1 MKSDSRIF
9 KSKTALKKA
18 LVILLANQPFNE
30 ITVQDICH
38 TANVTRVTFYAHYHD
53 KESLMHDFIEDS
65 LNDIFS
71 FGKELNSLSFKEQI
85 SYIVTMIFSNTI
97 DKIAQYK
104 SIEKIFDCQGDS
116 LIVHML
122 QLTAM
127 NKIVKNLDA
136 FLIKSNEEFAYPSSL
151 IASYLIG
158 GVTEMIHY
166 YIVNH
171 DKISVDELRKYG
183 ALIINRS
190 LKALLS

>member
-18 LVILLANQPFNE
+18 LITLLANQPFNE

-53 KESLMHDFIEDS
+53 KESLMHEIIDDS
-65 LNDIFS
+65 LNDIFC
-71 FGKELNSLSFKEQI
+71 FGEELNSLSFNEQI
-85 SYIVTMIFSNTI
+85 SYIITTIFSNTI
-97 DKIAQYK
+97 DKIIQYK

-127 NKIVKNLDA
+127 NKIVKNIDS
-136 FLIKSNEEFAYPSSL
+136 FISQSHQEFAYPSYL
-151 IASYLIG
+151 ITSYLMG
-158 GVTEMIHY
+158 GMTEMIHY
-166 YIVNH
+166 YIVHHN
-171 DKISVDELRKYG
+171 KITVDDLRKYG

-190 LKALLS
+190 LKTLLA